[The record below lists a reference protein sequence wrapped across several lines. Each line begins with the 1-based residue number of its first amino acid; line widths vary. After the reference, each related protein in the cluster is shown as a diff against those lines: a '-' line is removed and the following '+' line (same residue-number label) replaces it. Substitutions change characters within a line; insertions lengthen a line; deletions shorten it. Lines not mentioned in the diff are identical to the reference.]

1 MPRRKSVSNSNIIKF
16 PLKKS
21 IFVGGSN
28 CHVDYCSLE
37 ASDVTTIK
45 NAYIDNFWMLHKT
58 KVVFVKQ
65 R

>member
-1 MPRRKSVSNSNIIKF
+1 MPGRKSISNSNIIKF

-37 ASDVTTIK
+37 ASDETTMK
-45 NAYIDNFWMLHKT
+45 NAHIDNFWMLHKT